1 MTLEIP
7 PNPKDDAIVALAE
20 FLTGGQNGYHSIC
33 ASLGDHHRGPAERFF
48 RIKKMLL
55 GEHVSGVTQA
65 VERLNELLK

>member
-1 MTLEIP
+1 MILEIP

-48 RIKKMLL
+48 RIKKMLI
-55 GEHVSGVTQA
+55 GDGDVTKA
-65 VERLNELLK
+65 VERLNEVLK